1 MNLIPRE
8 ETTKMTEKKKLKLA
22 ICRGAT
28 CSGCDIAI
36 LDIHGKLLNVLE
48 EKIFAFYN

>member
-1 MNLIPRE
+1 
-8 ETTKMTEKKKLKLA
+8 MTEKKKLKLA

-36 LDIHGKLLNVLE
+36 LDIHERILKVIEAGAK
-48 EKIFAFYN
+48 